1 MRELALHVLDIVQN
15 SLAAEARNV
24 MVEIDEQPD
33 EDHLTIS
40 ITDDGRGMDQETV
53 NRVLDPFVTTR
64 LTRKVGLGLPL
75 LLAAAQRCNG
85 DLLINSSPG
94 KGTKVTA
101 SFRYHHLDRAP
112 VGDIAQTMASLIT
125 LNGSVD
131 ISYRHIF
138 GTHGFS
144 ISTSDIRARIGN
156 MPLNNPDVYCFI
168 MDYLSE
174 NIAKLQEAESGS

>member
-33 EDHLTIS
+33 EDRLTIS
-40 ITDDGRGMDQETV
+40 ITDDGRGMDQETA

-64 LTRKVGLGLPL
+64 HTRKVGLGLPL
-75 LLAAAQRCNG
+75 LLAATQRCNG

-138 GTHGFS
+138 GTHRFS
-144 ISTSDIRARIGN
+144 IATSDVRARIGN
-156 MPLNNPDVYCFI
+156 MLLNHPDVYCFI
-168 MDYLSE
+168 RDYLSE
-174 NIAKLQEAESGS
+174 NISKLREAEF